1 MLRALHKRRIDT
13 NSNYV

>member
-1 MLRALHKRRIDT
+1 MLRALHTRRIDT